1 MKRLYLEID
10 GLFNDELSEYL
21 LEQEGIEKINI
32 DDKDKFIKVEIS
44 YNDKIS
50 PLIIYKYIKLFLKE
64 KNAILIS
71 FNKNSNNS
79 IHSFKYTIENICC
92 EYCYKGLIESLFEI
106 DSVKSIQTNYNYDN
120 IKSRIE
126 FNIEINEN
134 ITKEKVIDCIKK
146 NK

>member
-21 LEQEGIEKINI
+21 LEQEKNEKINN

-71 FNKNSNNS
+71 FNKDSNNS
-79 IHSFKYTIENICC
+79 IHSFKYTI
-92 EYCYKGLIESLFEI
+92 
-106 DSVKSIQTNYNYDN
+106 
-120 IKSRIE
+120 
-126 FNIEINEN
+126 
-134 ITKEKVIDCIKK
+134 
-146 NK
+146 